1 MADSRW
7 PFAAGHQSSEIGR
20 FEFLGN
26 STITSSTEFQ
36 VLAPLSQKALL
47 IFDVTCRILKGQLTH
62 RCPVSQTIPYQ
73 ASAQSGQL
81 KRTLDLLGGPK
92 LLRRRVNTPIEAHEL
107 LVAGLPNKALLH
119 LIDSLILLGAA
130 HSLEKAIGMS
140 VRTVQRKKERP
151 DQALDKDQSGRA
163 WRFAEL
169 LANASEVFGSQ
180 EAAEKWFDQP
190 AIGLDRNR
198 PIDLLDTPAGQELVE
213 NYLEQLEYGVYV

>member
-1 MADSRW
+1 M
-7 PFAAGHQSSEIGR
+7 
-20 FEFLGN
+20 
-26 STITSSTEFQ
+26 
-36 VLAPLSQKALL
+36 
-47 IFDVTCRILKGQLTH
+47 
-62 RCPVSQTIPYQ
+62 SQTIFYQ
-73 ASAQSGQL
+73 TSSQSGQL
-81 KRTLDLLGGPK
+81 ERTLDLLGGPK

-119 LIDSLILLGAA
+119 LIGSLTLLNAE

-198 PIDLLDTPAGQELVE
+198 PIDLLDTPAGQEMVE
-213 NYLEQLEYGVYV
+213 TYLEQLEYGVYV